1 MSKRPT
7 TEQLIVRA
15 EKLADAGQQER
26 ALQTYLKLV
35 EYSGSDPELWTRIGA
50 LYAQLGRPGEA
61 AKAYER
67 VAQLHAQQVTANKA
81 PAPKDSAPPLVLASM
96 SPSGIYSL
104 PGPAKTKDAA
114 ALLLGEADSFL
125 RLGLVD
131 KAVEHLAA
139 ALRRDPLLRV
149 LREPLVKLYVAQHQ
163 FDKALAEL
171 WALLTPCSNPQ
182 DEIRFLRYIIRL
194 GDPDHA
200 AEQRLKEV
208 IGKSQLA
215 APSPPEEAAEPKL
228 SVTAIGQ
235 ELRQYLDG
243 HRPPTDLAPTVV
255 FTADESQRYMSAA
268 QPPPSAATRPNAVE
282 VAEAAEAIA
291 LSSGGLK
298 AELKEVE
305 RCLRERRPAEAL
317 RRLQTLAA
325 RFPHSK
331 TVQVQLQQLE
341 QASAAR
347 PSPPEHSAASSAAAS
362 AAASPVAPGRSL
374 LDRQTLEVK
383 PDDIQEEL
391 ADPAATPPPRPQP
404 PPPPRRARLT
414 GMPAQNE
421 PPSDMARAFRT
432 GVTMRSF
439 GQHEQ
444 AIAMFDKARS
454 DAKLCARAALMA
466 GLCYRDLGRTKEAI
480 ASFMLGI
487 NTPEVSEDH
496 LTELFYELARSHER
510 LAKAGEAIL
519 FYRLSLGVTGNF
531 RDSAER
537 ITALQTLLLKT

>member
-1 MSKRPT
+1 
-7 TEQLIVRA
+7 
-15 EKLADAGQQER
+15 
-26 ALQTYLKLV
+26 
-35 EYSGSDPELWTRIGA
+35 
-50 LYAQLGRPGEA
+50 
-61 AKAYER
+61 
-67 VAQLHAQQVTANKA
+67 
-81 PAPKDSAPPLVLASM
+81 M
-96 SPSGIYSL
+96 SPSGIDSSL
-104 PGPAKTKDAA
+104 GPAKTKDAA

-125 RLGLVD
+125 RLGLID

-171 WALLTPCSNPQ
+171 WALLTPCANPQ

-194 GDPDHA
+194 GDPDRA
-200 AEQRLKEV
+200 ADHRLRDV
-208 IGKSQLA
+208 IGKSQPA
-215 APSPPEEAAEPKL
+215 APSPPEEPAEPKL
-228 SVTAIGQ
+228 SVSAIGQ
-235 ELRQYLDG
+235 ELRQYLDA

-255 FTADESQRYMSAA
+255 FTADESQRYMYDAQAA
-268 QPPPSAATRPNAVE
+268 PSAATRPNAVE

-305 RCLRERRPAEAL
+305 RCLRERRPGEAL
-317 RRLQTLAA
+317 RRLHTLAV

-331 TVQVQLQQLE
+331 TVQIQLKKLE

-347 PSPPEHSAASSAAAS
+347 PSPPEPRAASPAAAP
-362 AAASPVAPGRSL
+362 AEGARPGAGPVAPGRSL

-383 PDDIQEEL
+383 PDDIQEEQ
-391 ADPAATPPPRPQP
+391 ADPAAAPPARPPPP
-404 PPPPRRARLT
+404 PPPPRRSST
-414 GMPAQNE
+414 VAQNE
-421 PPSDMARAFRT
+421 PQSDLARAFRT

-444 AIAMFDKARS
+444 AIAMFDKARR
-454 DAKLCARAALMA
+454 DPTLCARAALMT
-466 GLCYRDLGRTKEAI
+466 GLCYRDLGRPKEAI
-480 ASFMLGI
+480 SSFMLGI
-487 NTPEVSEDH
+487 NTPEASEDH

-510 LAKAGEAIL
+510 LGKAGEAIL
-519 FYRLSLGVTGNF
+519 FYRMSLGVTGNF

-537 ITALQTLLLKT
+537 IAALQTSVLKT